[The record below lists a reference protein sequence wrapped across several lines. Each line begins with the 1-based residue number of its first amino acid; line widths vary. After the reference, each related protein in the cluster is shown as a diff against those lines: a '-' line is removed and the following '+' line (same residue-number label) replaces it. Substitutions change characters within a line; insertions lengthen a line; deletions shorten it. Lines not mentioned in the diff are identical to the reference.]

1 MNRKDIDQ
9 IFALVHKENIRVNS
23 LVDATL
29 RDSGESSAISLCL
42 NIGVNVLAQALLIAG
57 DDHRRALLE
66 LFIDSVAHQLKAGEV
81 QLQADEAIR
90 KAKGTV

>member
-1 MNRKDIDQ
+1 MDRKDIEE
-9 IFALVHKENIRVNS
+9 IFDIVRKENTRVND
-23 LVDATL
+23 LVDTIL
-29 RDSGESSAISLCL
+29 RDCGESSAVSLCL
-42 NIGVNVLAQALLIAG
+42 NIGVNVLAQALLIVG

-66 LFIDSVAHQLKAGEV
+66 IFIDSVAHQLKAGEV